1 MQSHTASSWAGK
13 VVFITGAGT
22 GIGQATALA
31 FAQRGAHLA
40 LAGQSTKTLKETAQ
54 LIANAGGAKTLCL
67 PCNVTD
73 EESLSQAMAQI
84 EQTFGRLDAA
94 FNNAGIGQGGTP
106 AADIS
111 TEEWKRVVDIDLTGT
126 FLSMK
131 YEVPLMLKSGGG
143 AIVNSASTAG
153 LVGFRTAAA
162 YTAAKF
168 GVVGLTKAA
177 AMDYAR
183 DSIRIN
189 AICPGPIETPMI
201 EKFLGGPEGVRR
213 TKEAQPIGRLGQR
226 EEIAEMVV
234 SLCNPATAYLTGSAI
249 AIDGGQTS
257 GVMG

>member
-1 MQSHTASSWAGK
+1 MPSPHDHSWNGK

-31 FAQRGAHLA
+31 FAQRGAKLA
-40 LAGQSTKTLKETAQ
+40 LAGSSEAPLHDTAQ
-54 LIANAGGAKTLCL
+54 RIATLGGTETLCL
-67 PCNVTD
+67 PCNVTNED
-73 EESLSQAMAQI
+73 DLARTLSLI
-84 EQTFGRLDAA
+84 EKEWGRLDAA

-106 AADIS
+106 TASIS

-131 YEVPLMLKSGGG
+131 YEIPLMLKSGGG

-153 LVGFRTAAA
+153 LVGFRSAAA

-183 DSIRIN
+183 EAIRIN

-201 EKFLGGPEGVRR
+201 EKFLGGAEGLRR

-234 SLCNPATAYLTGSAI
+234 SMCNPATAYLTGSAI